1 MAVLD
6 LIGAPQVAAILLVAQ
21 RGLEELYSARNTKA
35 LIALG
40 AHEVGRGFYPVV
52 AATHLAWIA
61 SLFFLVPADAP
72 MLWPLIV
79 YYLALQLVR
88 YWVIFTL
95 GRFWT
100 HRIFTLP
107 GAPVVARGPYRYLR
121 HPNYAVTIVET
132 FVLPL
137 AFGALAL
144 ATIMTA
150 LWWTV
155 LAYKMRLE
163 DEEMD
168 VRREV
173 AAVLTNVGEGLN
185 ADEAQ
190 LQANATLRNEMSPNR
205 SAPSATGLPPRL
217 R

>member
-1 MAVLD
+1 MAALD
-6 LIGAPQVAAILLVAQ
+6 LLGAPQIAAILILGQ

-35 LIALG
+35 LIAAG
-40 AHEVGRGFYPVV
+40 AHEVGSAYYPVV

-72 MLWPLIV
+72 ILWPLIV
-79 YYLALQLVR
+79 YYLLLQVVR
-88 YWVIFTL
+88 YWVIGAL
-95 GRFWT
+95 GRYWT

-107 GAPVVARGPYRYLR
+107 GAPVIARGPYRHMR

-144 ATIMTA
+144 AAIMTA

-163 DEEMD
+163 DQEMD
-168 VRREV
+168 ARR
-173 AAVLTNVGEGLN
+173 
-185 ADEAQ
+185 
-190 LQANATLRNEMSPNR
+190 R
-205 SAPSATGLPPRL
+205 APSRLEPRQKGGIGMEAVGN
-217 R
+217 